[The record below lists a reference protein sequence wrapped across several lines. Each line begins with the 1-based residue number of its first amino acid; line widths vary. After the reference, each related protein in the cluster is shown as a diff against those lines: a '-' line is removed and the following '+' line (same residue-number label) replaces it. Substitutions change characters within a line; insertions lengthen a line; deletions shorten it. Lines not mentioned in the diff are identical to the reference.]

1 MNFDFDEKQ
10 TRMNAKE
17 LLNKARR
24 MRSIV
29 ESQSYVR
36 SPTMSHSPITH
47 SNTNSEAVA
56 RMALKSAEAKEELN
70 VINEAMNLMSEEQGL
85 LLAKKYLDKNKKSD
99 TDLYLNMNLAASSFY
114 KRVDKALVEFAFC
127 YRGGELVVW
136 KN

>member
-99 TDLYLNMNLAASSFY
+99 TELYLNMNLAASSFY